1 MAAWTNR
8 SNGNLM
14 KLSTRGRYGA
24 RAMTELAKHHG
35 QGPLALKEMAERQGI
50 PLKYLEQIAI
60 GLKKFKLIRSVRGP
74 FGGYVLARPPEKIHL
89 LEIIEALE
97 GPLTFVHCVRDPST
111 CEKVPSCAFNELWKA
126 VSAEA
131 SKVLKS
137 VSLADMARLDAQKK
151 RSLSACPEAFLPSW
165 RSAARAARQGKSA
178 SQSLGREAKGSKS
191 NRRVHR

>member
-1 MAAWTNR
+1 M
-8 SNGNLM
+8 M
-14 KLSTRGRYGA
+14 
-24 RAMTELAKHHG
+24 ELAKHHG

-60 GLKKFKLIRSVRGP
+60 GLKQFKLIRSVRGP
-74 FGGYVLARPPEKIHL
+74 FGGYILARPPEKIQL

-111 CEKVPSCAFNELWKA
+111 CQKVPSCAFNELWKA

-137 VSLADMARLDAQKK
+137 VSLADMARLDAEKK
-151 RSLSACPEAFLPSW
+151 GSHSACPEESPFSRISVSRLT
-165 RSAARAARQGKSA
+165 RAARHGKSA
-178 SQSLGREAKGSKS
+178 SHSLGREPKGSKS
-191 NRRVHR
+191 SRSVHR

>member
-1 MAAWTNR
+1 
-8 SNGNLM
+8 M
-14 KLSTRGRYGA
+14 KLSTRGRYAA

-35 QGPLALKEMAERQGI
+35 QGPLALKEMAERQQI

-60 GLKKFKLIRSVRGP
+60 GLKQSKLIRSVRGP
-74 FGGYVLARPPEKIHL
+74 FGGYVLARPPEKIQL

-97 GPLTFVHCVRDPST
+97 GPLTFVHCVRDPSS

-137 VSLADMARLDAQKK
+137 VSLADMARLDAEKK
-151 RSLSACPEAFLPSW
+151 GSLSACPEEPLPY
-165 RSAARAARQGKSA
+165 RRYAARAARSARQGKPA
-178 SQSLGREAKGSKS
+178 SHSPAREAKGSKS
-191 NRRVHR
+191 SRRVHR